1 MLRFLLPLLALVTW
15 STLIMAADTVTVV
28 ELKDGVLT
36 APTTQPKVVRSEAEW
51 RKLLSPEAFAVLR
64 VSGTERPFCGGLLK
78 NKEKGFYVC
87 AGCDLPLFG
96 SDTKF
101 DSGTGWPSF
110 NREVYK
116 GNVTRISD
124 RSHGMERVEIRCA
137 RCDGHLGHVFEDGPA
152 PTGERHCLNSAA
164 LKFVKS
170 L

>member
-1 MLRFLLPLLALVTW
+1 MHRILLPLLVLLTW

-36 APTTQPKVVRSEAEW
+36 APTAQPKVVRSEAEW
-51 RKLLSPEAFAVLR
+51 RTLLSPEAFAVLR
-64 VSGTERPFCGGLLK
+64 GSGTERPFCGGLLK
-78 NKEKGFYVC
+78 NKEHGCYVC
-87 AGCDLPLFG
+87 AGCGLPLFG
-96 SDTKF
+96 ADAKF

-116 GNVTRISD
+116 GNVARISD
-124 RSHGMERVEIRCA
+124 RSHGMERIEIRCA
-137 RCDGHLGHVFEDGPA
+137 RCDGHLGHVFADGPA

-170 L
+170 P